1 MAFRYSLENHKA
13 ANIIEESV
21 KEFISRGFRTKDLIE
36 DRSFLKTDE
45 VASELIPIIKE
56 KSDV

>member
-1 MAFRYSLENHKA
+1 MAFRYSLENHEV

-21 KEFISRGFRTKDLIE
+21 KEFISRGFRTQDLTE
-36 DRSFLKTDE
+36 DTSFLKTAE

>member
-1 MAFRYSLENHKA
+1 MMDFTFQSSKLLSQK
-13 ANIIEESV
+13 V
-21 KEFISRGFRTKDLIE
+21 KENDDLKDLIE
-36 DRSFLKTDE
+36 DTPFLKTDE